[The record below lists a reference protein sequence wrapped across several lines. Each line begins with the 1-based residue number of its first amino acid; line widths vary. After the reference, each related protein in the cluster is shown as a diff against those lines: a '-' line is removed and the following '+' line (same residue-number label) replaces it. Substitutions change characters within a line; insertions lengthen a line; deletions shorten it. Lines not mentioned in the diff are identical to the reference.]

1 MQKKSDYIL
10 LAFSLFIAVF
20 IFIFYQ
26 VGLEPFLKEKSAI
39 GSETNGRIRAISA
52 RESETESIKS
62 VRIDLSSV
70 DIPDD
75 FNRYIADIMARL
87 DKAGANAVYISPWSD
102 GRANYSSSRAPLNDF
117 GKNGFLENF
126 IKEASARDIKIF
138 AWFVAGKDNFPF
150 FSNPEW
156 FAKTVDGK
164 DYYQADEPGVELPF
178 ASLDNRDYLR
188 YHLELVNEV
197 NDLPIDG
204 WVISE
209 PVIGWG
215 DKYDPFYTDFS
226 QAITARFKSK
236 TGIDPKILF
245 DENSD
250 LYFENNPA
258 LYEEWINSRANI
270 VTVFVSAS
278 IEEIRKKPDRTVIVT
293 LFTEPDQAGRLTSL
307 SDIREWLG
315 TDVPAIAALKPD
327 YFELQALFADFE
339 FPQEP
344 VWAAAMVKQF
354 RAQVP
359 SGPPLLVS
367 VQGFGVLPDDFA
379 AAISSA
385 MKTEV
390 KGISFYAY
398 HTLSEDHWRVL
409 GDIWG
414 K

>member
-1 MQKKSDYIL
+1 M
-10 LAFSLFIAVF
+10 FIAVF
-20 IFIFYQ
+20 IFVFYQ
-26 VGLEPFLKEKSAI
+26 IGLDPLLKEKSAK
-39 GSETNGRIRAISA
+39 GSEIGGRIREVSTH
-52 RESETESIKS
+52 RSENELIRS

-70 DIPDD
+70 DIPSD
-75 FNRYIADIMARL
+75 FNQYAADIMARL
-87 DKAGANAVYISPWSD
+87 VESGANAVYISPWSD
-102 GRANYSSSRAPLNDF
+102 GRANYESLRAPLNDF

-126 IKEASARDIKIF
+126 IKEARVRNIKTY

-156 FAKTVDGK
+156 FAKTLDGK

-188 YHLELVNEV
+188 YHLELINEV

-215 DKYDPFYTDFS
+215 DAYDSFYTDFS
-226 QAITARFKSK
+226 LATIARFKSK

-250 LYFENNPA
+250 LYYENNPS
-258 LYEEWINSRANI
+258 LYAEWINLRAGI
-270 VTVFVSAS
+270 VTDFVAAS
-278 IEEIRKKPDRTVIVT
+278 IEEIRKKPNRTVIVT
-293 LFTEPDQAGRLTSL
+293 LFTEPDRNGRLTAL
-307 SDIREWLG
+307 SGIREWLG

-339 FPQEP
+339 YPQNP
-344 VWAAAMVKQF
+344 VWAAEMVKQF
-354 RAQVP
+354 RAQLP
-359 SGPPLLVS
+359 YGPPLLVS
-367 VQGFGVLPDDFA
+367 VQGFGVAPDDFA

-385 MKTEV
+385 MKTDV
-390 KGISFYAY
+390 KGVSFYAY
-398 HTLSEDHWRVL
+398 HTLSEAHWMAL
-409 GDIWG
+409 GSIWG
-414 K
+414 E